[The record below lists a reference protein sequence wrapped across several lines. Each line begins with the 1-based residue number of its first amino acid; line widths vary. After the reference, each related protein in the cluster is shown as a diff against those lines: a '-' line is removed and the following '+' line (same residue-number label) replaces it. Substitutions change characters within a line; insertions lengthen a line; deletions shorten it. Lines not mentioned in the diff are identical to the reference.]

1 MEPHYLLKYMK
12 MKKINLLSLLIISLS
27 IQAFG
32 MQHDNHGMRN
42 EGFSPLLWLFL
53 IVLVITIGIILY
65 RFVSKT
71 STGVNT
77 AESVDATGIVKG
89 RFANG
94 EINKN
99 TFTEILNIINQ
110 DSDRDYIEKLKIRL
124 AKGEI
129 SIKEFNEMSELL
141 MEE

>member
-1 MEPHYLLKYMK
+1 
-12 MKKINLLSLLIISLS
+12 MKKINLSLLLIIFLSLQS
-27 IQAFG
+27 FG
-32 MQHDNHGMRN
+32 MQHGNHGMRN

-65 RFVSKT
+65 RFVSRT
-71 STGVNT
+71 SSGINT
-77 AESVDATGIVKG
+77 VDSADATGIVKG

-94 EINKN
+94 EIDKN
-99 TFTEILNIINQ
+99 TFTDIMNIINQ

-129 SIKEFNEMSELL
+129 TISEFNEMSELL
-141 MEE
+141 LEE